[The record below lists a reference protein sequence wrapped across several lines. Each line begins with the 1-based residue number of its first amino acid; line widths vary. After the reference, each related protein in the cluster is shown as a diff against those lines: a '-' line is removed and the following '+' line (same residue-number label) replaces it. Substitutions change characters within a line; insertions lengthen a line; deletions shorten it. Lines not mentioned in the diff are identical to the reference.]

1 MAKDEAR
8 YRQKWRGGFQQAGGL
23 GRLGD
28 DDDGV
33 DDYADGVGDQDD
45 GDDVESHQGSQGRG
59 GPVLQGPEEEVP
71 LLQGSM
77 ALDPVEDEIISILN
91 LIFSLKVAAN
101 FLLKEVF
108 KETRTKCSPPEVQR
122 ARIQPGFSESRRL
135 NGRRVQTTNS
145 IVGIGGNAELGRF
158 ADLQRS
164 LPPPLDRDGWTG
176 RSTRLQWS
184 LPKLQRAAAFTKE
197 DISLKTLGCD
207 CLKNP
212 GRSLFFRSPR
222 SWLCV
227 SWSWH

>member
-8 YRQKWRGGFQQAGGL
+8 YRQKWRGGFQQVGGL
-23 GRLGD
+23 GGLGD

-33 DDYADGVGDQDD
+33 DDYTDGVGDQDD

-77 ALDPVEDEIISILN
+77 ALDPVEEKIISILN

-122 ARIQPGFSESRRL
+122 ARIQPGFSESWPL
-135 NGRRVQTTNS
+135 NRRRVQTTNS

-158 ADLQRS
+158 ALQRS
-164 LPPPLDRDGWTG
+164 LPPPLDRDGRTG
-176 RSTRLQWS
+176 RSSRLQWS
-184 LPKLQRAAAFTKE
+184 LPKLQRAAAFTK
-197 DISLKTLGCD
+197 
-207 CLKNP
+207 
-212 GRSLFFRSPR
+212 
-222 SWLCV
+222 
-227 SWSWH
+227 

>member
-23 GRLGD
+23 GGLGD

-33 DDYADGVGDQDD
+33 DDDDDCAVSDQDD
-45 GDDVESHQGSQGRG
+45 GDEVKSHQDSQGRG

-77 ALDPVEDEIISILN
+77 ALDPEEEKIISILN

-122 ARIQPGFSESRRL
+122 ARIQPGFSESRPL

-158 ADLQRS
+158 ALQRS
-164 LPPPLDRDGWTG
+164 LPPPLDRDGRTG

-184 LPKLQRAAAFTKE
+184 LPKLQRAAAFTK
-197 DISLKTLGCD
+197 
-207 CLKNP
+207 
-212 GRSLFFRSPR
+212 
-222 SWLCV
+222 
-227 SWSWH
+227 

>member
-1 MAKDEAR
+1 MNVRNTQVYKYRFKRTPTGQSKSHLWQKMRRGIGRSGGVGSNRRMAWVGWVMTMMVSGDV
-8 YRQKWRGGFQQAGGL
+8 
-23 GRLGD
+23 D
-28 DDDGV
+28 DDDDHAV
-33 DDYADGVGDQDD
+33 SDQDD
-45 GDDVESHQGSQGRG
+45 GDDVESHQDSQGRG

-122 ARIQPGFSESRRL
+122 ARIQPGFSESRPL

-145 IVGIGGNAELGRF
+145 IVGIGGNAGLGRF

-197 DISLKTLGCD
+197 D
-207 CLKNP
+207 
-212 GRSLFFRSPR
+212 FSPK
-222 SWLCV
+222 V
-227 SWSWH
+227 

>member
-1 MAKDEAR
+1 MTMMGLTIMLMVS
-8 YRQKWRGGFQQAGGL
+8 GGV
-23 GRLGD
+23 D
-28 DDDGV
+28 DDD
-33 DDYADGVGDQDD
+33 DHADSDQDD
-45 GDDVESHQGSQGRG
+45 GDDVESHQDSQGRG

-77 ALDPVEDEIISILN
+77 ALDPVSILN

-122 ARIQPGFSESRRL
+122 ARIQPGFSESRPL

-158 ADLQRS
+158 ADLQMS
-164 LPPPLDRDGWTG
+164 LPPTLDRDGWTG

-184 LPKLQRAAAFTKE
+184 LPK
-197 DISLKTLGCD
+197 
-207 CLKNP
+207 
-212 GRSLFFRSPR
+212 
-222 SWLCV
+222 
-227 SWSWH
+227 

>member
-1 MAKDEAR
+1 MG
-8 YRQKWRGGFQQAGGL
+8 WVMTMMGLTIMLIVSGGV
-23 GRLGD
+23 D
-28 DDDGV
+28 DDDDHAV
-33 DDYADGVGDQDD
+33 SDQDD
-45 GDDVESHQGSQGRG
+45 ADDVESHQGSQGRG
-59 GPVLQGPEEEVP
+59 GPMLQGPEEEVP

-122 ARIQPGFSESRRL
+122 ARIQPGFSESRPL

-164 LPPPLDRDGWTG
+164 LPPPFDRDGWTG

-197 DISLKTLGCD
+197 DFSLKTLGCD

-222 SWLCV
+222 SWLSV